1 MGECSNGV
9 GITSF
14 RTFHPL
20 PEALLWVSLRD
31 GSCAK
36 DEATVVYWSAQGKEC
51 QKCRDQ
57 EGHNGERK
65 ASLGVHKFRDIATS
79 KSGSGKIH
87 NSGEF
92 PQRRS

>member
-9 GITSF
+9 GIASF

-36 DEATVVYWSAQGKEC
+36 DEATVVYWSA
-51 QKCRDQ
+51 
-57 EGHNGERK
+57 
-65 ASLGVHKFRDIATS
+65 
-79 KSGSGKIH
+79 
-87 NSGEF
+87 
-92 PQRRS
+92 